1 MEEDSPNAFLRFSW
15 NFLYP
20 KITVR
25 SVTLLGNSWRNS
37 CIPFLLLIWTFRF
50 TYGEWKI
57 RQNIKESQNIMT
69 TTAVWEKAL
78 IKQINTL
85 TRESIIQ
92 KYNVY
97 WLMVLT
103 KAIILKIQIKEIRIL
118 SKAYI
123 EPCQTSMVELF
134 WKNNLQF
141 LALFAQKAPPYMHDR
156 VLNKHLRVFIMHFQY
171 CFRQYQASK
180 QFFVEY
186 CLNRVLDTLQ
196 TIKIHMSH
204 SIQKSTK

>member
-1 MEEDSPNAFLRFSW
+1 MEEDSSNAFLRFSW

-37 CIPFLLLIWTFRF
+37 CIPFLLLIWKFRF

-57 RQNIKESQNIMT
+57 WQNIKKSQNIMIT
-69 TTAVWEKAL
+69 TTVWEKAL
-78 IKQINTL
+78 IKQINKL

-103 KAIILKIQIKEIRIL
+103 KAILKIQIKEIRIL
-118 SKAYI
+118 CKVYI

-134 WKNNLQF
+134 WKNN
-141 LALFAQKAPPYMHDR
+141 
-156 VLNKHLRVFIMHFQY
+156 
-171 CFRQYQASK
+171 
-180 QFFVEY
+180 
-186 CLNRVLDTLQ
+186 
-196 TIKIHMSH
+196 
-204 SIQKSTK
+204 

>member
-1 MEEDSPNAFLRFSW
+1 MEEDSSNAFLRFSW

-37 CIPFLLLIWTFRF
+37 CIPFLLLLIWKFRF

-57 RQNIKESQNIMT
+57 WQNIKKSQNIMIT
-69 TTAVWEKAL
+69 TTVWEKAL
-78 IKQINTL
+78 IKQINKL

-103 KAIILKIQIKEIRIL
+103 KAILKIQIKEIQIL
-118 SKAYI
+118 CKVYI
-123 EPCQTSMVELF
+123 EPCLTSMVELF
-134 WKNNLQF
+134 WKNN
-141 LALFAQKAPPYMHDR
+141 
-156 VLNKHLRVFIMHFQY
+156 
-171 CFRQYQASK
+171 
-180 QFFVEY
+180 
-186 CLNRVLDTLQ
+186 
-196 TIKIHMSH
+196 
-204 SIQKSTK
+204 